1 MYFVSWSRLDS
12 SAPSSHPSFVGD
24 VFTWNLFEF
33 SSPGLSSQVN
43 VIDISQKNLIK
54 RIWAIGNH
62 EFQVDWLLAPLKW
75 LLKEGGQQVERMI
88 SRDRTVL
95 SPDPA
100 LQRYDYQSWIKA
112 PLPRQSPATV
122 LHVEAWQSSESV
134 EAQDGWRVFFLE
146 AEAIVTR
153 WCAQG
158 SCCTLRGRGV
168 GDFVESQAAQ
178 EVGRW
183 VAEEKSEEWF
193 KLVRADF
200 DSDVRSVSVR
210 WGGPKVGR
218 GDSLTPRL
226 VHSLYLCQGIFT
238 SLSLTGSGFQKRAYS
253 LRSVLALQGASDH
266 PDPREHLV
274 PASDSTRNR
283 L

>member
-112 PLPRQSPATV
+112 PLPSQSPATHKSW
-122 LHVEAWQSSESV
+122 LSSTSNQPDNPRSLWRLKMVE
-134 EAQDGWRVFFLE
+134 
-146 AEAIVTR
+146 
-153 WCAQG
+153 G
-158 SCCTLRGRGV
+158 SC
-168 GDFVESQAAQ
+168 D
-178 EVGRW
+178 
-183 VAEEKSEEWF
+183 
-193 KLVRADF
+193 
-200 DSDVRSVSVR
+200 
-210 WGGPKVGR
+210 
-218 GDSLTPRL
+218 
-226 VHSLYLCQGIFT
+226 
-238 SLSLTGSGFQKRAYS
+238 
-253 LRSVLALQGASDH
+253 
-266 PDPREHLV
+266 
-274 PASDSTRNR
+274 
-283 L
+283 

>member
-33 SSPGLSSQVN
+33 SSSGLSSQVN

-112 PLPRQSPATV
+112 PLPRQSPAHQQHIKADWVPRRISLTILGV
-122 LHVEAWQSSESV
+122 C
-134 EAQDGWRVFFLE
+134 G
-146 AEAIVTR
+146 
-153 WCAQG
+153 G
-158 SCCTLRGRGV
+158 S
-168 GDFVESQAAQ
+168 
-178 EVGRW
+178 RW
-183 VAEEKSEEWF
+183 VTGLLS
-193 KLVRADF
+193 
-200 DSDVRSVSVR
+200 
-210 WGGPKVGR
+210 WGWGNC
-218 GDSLTPRL
+218 D
-226 VHSLYLCQGIFT
+226 
-238 SLSLTGSGFQKRAYS
+238 
-253 LRSVLALQGASDH
+253 
-266 PDPREHLV
+266 
-274 PASDSTRNR
+274 
-283 L
+283 